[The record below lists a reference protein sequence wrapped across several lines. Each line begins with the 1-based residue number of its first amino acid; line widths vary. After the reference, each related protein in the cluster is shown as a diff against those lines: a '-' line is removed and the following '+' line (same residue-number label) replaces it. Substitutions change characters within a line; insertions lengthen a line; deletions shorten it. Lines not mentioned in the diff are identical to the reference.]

1 MRFGLELR
9 EVTAG
14 VADCDFKVFAQTAAQ
29 GGVIKGINA
38 KGAGEALS
46 RKEIDDLTG
55 FVAAFGAKGLA
66 WIRIQ
71 PDGQWQSPIA
81 KFLGEKARN
90 ALVEAFAPVPGDILF
105 FVADT
110 SAVAN
115 QSLAKLR
122 LHLGQRLGLIP
133 AGVWAFA
140 WVTDFPLVEW
150 SPEDKRYVALHHP
163 FTSPRPEDVGLLA
176 TDPLKVKARAY
187 DLVLNG
193 TEVGGGSIRI
203 HDREIQNRLFQV
215 LGIEEEEA
223 MQKFG
228 FLLEGLSFGAPPHG
242 GIAFGFDRLCMFLC
256 NAPSIRDVI
265 AFPKTQKGT
274 CLMTDAPSPVEELQL
289 RDLGLRLRVAG
300 KEAGK

>member
-1 MRFGLELR
+1 
-9 EVTAG
+9 
-14 VADCDFKVFAQTAAQ
+14 
-29 GGVIKGINA
+29 
-38 KGAGEALS
+38 
-46 RKEIDDLTG
+46 
-55 FVAAFGAKGLA
+55 
-66 WIRIQ
+66 
-71 PDGQWQSPIA
+71 
-81 KFLGEKARN
+81 
-90 ALVEAFAPVPGDILF
+90 ILF

-110 SAVAN
+110 AAVAN

-122 LHLGQRLGLIP
+122 LHLAQRLGVIP
-133 AGVWAFA
+133 EGVWAFA
-140 WVTDFPLVEW
+140 WVTDFPLLEW
-150 SPEDKRYVALHHP
+150 SAEDKRYVALHHP
-163 FTSPRPEDVGLLA
+163 FTSPRPEDVELLA

-215 LGIEEEEA
+215 LGIGEEEA

-256 NAPSIRDVI
+256 NAASIRDVI

-274 CLMTDAPSPVEELQL
+274 CLMTDAPSPVEEVQL